1 MDIKLNSYGSSEK
14 RRSQWTAPVKKGFVE
29 DLDLKG
35 WESFR
40 LGEERRNPVL
50 GRRTDLTGRSRREEK
65 CDFCEGQSGWTLL
78 GW

>member
-1 MDIKLNSYGSSEK
+1 MDCSIKERFY
-14 RRSQWTAPVKKGFVE
+14 E

-50 GRRTDLTGRSRREEK
+50 GRRTDLIGSYLRGRKNMTSVKGSRDGP
-65 CDFCEGQSGWTLL
+65 C
-78 GW
+78 